1 MQTKYTPHD
10 MRLGRLGQTWI
21 LINKKKL
28 LSKYFRMQYLGL
40 EMCRMHVTKVL
51 DDPILQWDMYI
62 S

>member
-1 MQTKYTPHD
+1 
-10 MRLGRLGQTWI
+10 
-21 LINKKKL
+21 
-28 LSKYFRMQYLGL
+28 MQYLGL